1 MSHSPDCLI
10 LGGGIAGLWTLR
22 TLVDAGYDAL
32 LVETTALGHG
42 QTIASQGI
50 LHAGTKYALTGDAS
64 RASKAA
70 AMAAATWR
78 ECLAGTGPIDLRGA
92 AVLSQHTCMFTTP
105 GVGSRLA
112 GLAASKAL
120 TSGPQKL
127 SRAQFPAAFADAPPG
142 VAVYQLDEPVLDL
155 PALLETL
162 AAPVRDRMLR
172 AQTVQL
178 RWQSTKS
185 PQHAALQ
192 SPQRQRRAEAHLT
205 IAPPTTDT
213 TTESKAAD
221 LHLTPRAIVCAAGA
235 GNEVLL
241 ADLDLNAEI
250 RTQRRPLHMVLARGT
265 TPDNLPAIYAHC
277 VGLSDKPR
285 ATITST
291 TDAHRRTVW
300 YIGGTLAETGVDR
313 SPADQIARAR
323 QELAAILPWI
333 DLEGVEFAT
342 LRVDRAEGF
351 DANGQRPDTP
361 VVRAQGNVIACW
373 PTKLVLAPLA
383 AVAVLE
389 HLKNMF
395 PLAPT
400 TIPTTTTSN
409 ADPLDG
415 PRPVPAAPV
424 WDRDDLLW
432 T

>member
-22 TLVDAGYDAL
+22 TLVDAGYNAL
-32 LVETTALGHG
+32 LVETAALGHG

-70 AMAAATWR
+70 ATAAAVWR

-127 SRAQFPAAFADAPPG
+127 SRAQYPAAFADAPPG
-142 VAVYQLDEPVLDL
+142 IAVYQLDEPVLDL

-162 AAPVRDRMLR
+162 ATPVRDRMLR
-172 AQTVQL
+172 AQAVQL
-178 RWQSTKS
+178 RWQSAQS
-185 PQHAALQ
+185 PQRAALQ
-192 SPQRQRRAEAHLT
+192 SPQRQRRAEVHLT
-205 IAPPTTDT
+205 IAPPTSDATA
-213 TTESKAAD
+213 ESKNAD
-221 LHLTPRAIVCAAGA
+221 LHLTPRALVCTAGT
-235 GNEVLL
+235 GNEALL
-241 ADLDLNAEI
+241 AALDLDAEI
-250 RTQRRPLHMVLARGT
+250 RTQRRPLHMVLARRSAHGN
-265 TPDNLPAIYAHC
+265 DLPAIHAHC

-285 ATITST
+285 ATITSA
-291 TDAHRRTVW
+291 TDATGRTVW
-300 YIGGTLAETGVDR
+300 YIGGTLAESGVDR
-313 SPADQIARAR
+313 SPAAQIAQAR
-323 QELAAILPWI
+323 QELAAVLPWI
-333 DLEGVEFAT
+333 DLTGVEFAT

-361 VVRAQGNVIACW
+361 VVRAHANVIACW

-383 AVAVLE
+383 ACAVLE
-389 HLKNMF
+389 HLKDLCE
-395 PLAPT
+395 PAPK
-400 TIPTTTTSN
+400 PSN
-409 ADPLDG
+409 TVPLDS
-415 PRPVPAAPV
+415 PCPAPALPV
-424 WDRDDLLW
+424 WDNDNLLW

>member
-22 TLVDAGYDAL
+22 TLVDAGYDAM
-32 LVETTALGHG
+32 LVETHALGHG

-70 AMAAATWR
+70 ATAASVWR

-92 AVLSQHTCMFTTP
+92 AVLAANTYMFTTP

-127 SRAQFPAAFADAPPG
+127 SRSQYPAAFADAPPG
-142 VAVYQLDEPVLDL
+142 VAVYQLDEPVMDL
-155 PALLETL
+155 PALLDTI
-162 AAPVRDRMLR
+162 AAPVRDRLLR
-172 AQTVQL
+172 AQSVQL
-178 RWQSTKS
+178 RWQSE
-185 PQHAALQ
+185 Q
-192 SPQRQRRAEAHLT
+192 SPKRKRGAEVHLT
-205 IAPPTTDT
+205 LDTTDT
-213 TTESKAAD
+213 TDAGAAAAI
-221 LHLTPRAIVCAAGA
+221 HLTPRAIVCTAGT
-235 GNEVLL
+235 GNEALL
-241 ADLDLNAEI
+241 AQLDLDADL
-250 RTQRRPLHMVLARGT
+250 RTQRRPLHMVLARRRAHGN
-265 TPDNLPAIYAHC
+265 DLPAIYAHC

-291 TDAHRRTVW
+291 TDAAGRTVW

-313 SPADQIARAR
+313 SPSAQIACAR

-351 DANGQRPDTP
+351 DASGQRPDTP
-361 VVRAQGNVIACW
+361 VVGGDKTTTTPVVHTPDTIIACW

-383 AVAVLE
+383 ASAVLE
-389 HLKNMF
+389 HLRTLCEPAPK
-395 PLAPT
+395 PLDT
-400 TIPTTTTSN
+400 V
-409 ADPLDG
+409 PLDG

-424 WDRDDLLW
+424 WDRDDLRW